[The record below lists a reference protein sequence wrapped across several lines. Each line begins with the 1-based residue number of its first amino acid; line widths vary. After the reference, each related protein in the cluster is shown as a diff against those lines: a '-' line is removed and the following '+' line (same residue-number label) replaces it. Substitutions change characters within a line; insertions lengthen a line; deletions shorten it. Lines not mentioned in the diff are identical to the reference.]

1 MSSEKDINLNEE
13 GKMNLNLT
21 TKKKVSKK
29 TIKKYLFVSRMLIIA
44 LLNIAIFYFY
54 VNFKSIIMA
63 FKIDGEAG
71 LTLYHF
77 KTFISE
83 LTKADSTIF
92 KALLNT
98 MIFFV
103 NSIAI
108 IFPLSLLLSYFI
120 YKKIRCYKIFRV
132 IFFIPGII
140 SSVVLVIVYKNF
152 IVPMGPLG
160 QILNAFGVECPHW
173 FADSR
178 YAKWAIVLYCIWTG
192 LGGNMILF
200 GGAMARIP
208 DEIVEAA
215 TLDGVGTFRELTQ
228 VVIPLIWST
237 ICTLLVFT
245 IVGIFTA
252 SGPILLF
259 TQGEYDTY
267 TISFW
272 IFQQIERGYDP
283 NYPSAVGLFFTLI
296 GTPIVL
302 ILKHYLEKIG
312 SDVEY

>member
-1 MSSEKDINLNEE
+1 
-13 GKMNLNLT
+13 
-21 TKKKVSKK
+21 
-29 TIKKYLFVSRMLIIA
+29 
-44 LLNIAIFYFY
+44 
-54 VNFKSIIMA
+54 
-63 FKIDGEAG
+63 
-71 LTLYHF
+71 
-77 KTFISE
+77 
-83 LTKADSTIF
+83 
-92 KALLNT
+92 
-98 MIFFV
+98 
-103 NSIAI
+103 
-108 IFPLSLLLSYFI
+108 
-120 YKKIRCYKIFRV
+120 
-132 IFFIPGII
+132 
-140 SSVVLVIVYKNF
+140 
-152 IVPMGPLG
+152 
-160 QILNAFGVECPHW
+160 
-173 FADSR
+173 
-178 YAKWAIVLYCIWTG
+178 
-192 LGGNMILF
+192 
-200 GGAMARIP
+200 MARIP

-302 ILKHYLEKIG
+302 ISKHYLEKIG